1 MRPTTACGCS
11 IIWVS
16 DEEDPMPNKHLEHPE
31 DSILS
36 GRRNALRAVRE
47 LIKTKTLSVKWDG
60 APAIVFGM
68 TNGSFFVGTKSV
80 FNKRKPKINRCP
92 ADIDK
97 NHKGAVAD
105 ILRLCYRHLP
115 RVNGI
120 YQADWIGVGGGQ
132 IYQPNTIEYRFSEP
146 VYSKIII
153 APHTQ
158 YTELSPDAEAKMGVK
173 LSSSDECYMVDT
185 NNAEVIPPLNFS
197 ELFRVL
203 PSVVLSKVPNK
214 SRVKI
219 AKHIN
224 SFVRHGHVPHPE
236 EIYDQLDAKYKGEV
250 NVHTFKAWHLISQ
263 LKHRLLDAIVVNDGV
278 DCYINGK
285 SSQHEGYV
293 IVSDN
298 PYKIVDRLTFSK
310 ANFNLDKNWTYE
322 KV

>member
-31 DSILS
+31 DSIFS

-80 FNKRKPKINRCP
+80 FNKRRPKINRCP

-146 VYSKIII
+146 VYSKIIV

-173 LSSSDECYMVDT
+173 LASSDECYMVDT

-203 PSVVLSKVPNK
+203 PSVILSKVPNK

>member
-1 MRPTTACGCS
+1 
-11 IIWVS
+11 
-16 DEEDPMPNKHLEHPE
+16 MPNKHLEHPE
-31 DSILS
+31 DSIIS

-80 FNKRKPKINRCP
+80 FNKKRPKINRCP

-97 NHKGAVAD
+97 NHKGVVAD

-132 IYQPNTIEYRFSEP
+132 IYQPNTIEYRFKEP
-146 VYSKIII
+146 IYSKIIV
-153 APHTQ
+153 APHTS
-158 YTELSPDAEAKMGVK
+158 YTELSPDAEAKIGVTLK
-173 LSSSDECYMVDT
+173 SSDECYMVDT
-185 NNAEVIPPLNFS
+185 NNAEVIPPLGWKH
-197 ELFRVL
+197 LLRVL
-203 PSVVLSKVPNK
+203 PSVVRAKVPS
-214 SRVKI
+214 SRVEI
-219 AKHIN
+219 AKYIN
-224 SFVRHGHVPHPE
+224 SYIRSGEVPRSE
-236 EIYDQLDAKYKGEV
+236 EMYSQLDAKYKGEV

-263 LKHRLLDAIVVNDGV
+263 LKHRLLDAIVVNGNAE
-278 DCYINGK
+278 CFINNEP
-285 SSQHEGYV
+285 SNHEGFV
-293 IVSDN
+293 TVSDN

-310 ANFNLDKNWTYE
+310 ANFNLDKNWTHE

>member
-1 MRPTTACGCS
+1 MDAYMNSNSCYNTG
-11 IIWVS
+11 I
-16 DEEDPMPNKHLEHPE
+16 DKDPMPNKHLEHPE
-31 DSILS
+31 DSILD
-36 GRRNALRAVRE
+36 GRRHALRTVRD
-47 LIKTKTLSVKWDG
+47 LIKSNRLSVKWDG

-80 FNKRKPKINRCP
+80 FNKKRPKINRCP

-132 IYQPNTIEYRFSEP
+132 IYQPNTIEYRFREP
-146 VYSKIII
+146 IYSKIII

-158 YTELSPDAEAKMGVK
+158 YTELSPDAEAKIGVTLK
-173 LSSSDECYMVDT
+173 SSDECYMVDT
-185 NNAEVIPPLNFS
+185 NNAEVIPPLNWT
-197 ELFRVL
+197 ELLKVL
-203 PSVVLSKVPNK
+203 PSVVLSKVPE
-214 SRVKI
+214 SRVEI

-224 SFVRHGHVPHPE
+224 SYIREGDVPRPE
-236 EIYDQLDAKYKGEV
+236 KMYSDLDAKYKYEV
-250 NVHTFKAWHLISQ
+250 NVYTFKAWHLISQ
-263 LKHRLLDAIVVNDGV
+263 LKQRLLDAIVVNGDV
-278 DCYINGK
+278 ECYIDDEPSN
-285 SSQHEGYV
+285 HEGFV
-293 IVSDN
+293 TVSEN

-310 ANFNLDKNWTYE
+310 ANFNLSKNWKHE

>member
-1 MRPTTACGCS
+1 
-11 IIWVS
+11 
-16 DEEDPMPNKHLEHPE
+16 MPNKHLEHPE
-31 DSILS
+31 DTILS

-80 FNKRKPKINRCP
+80 FNKRRPKINRCP

-146 VYSKIII
+146 VYSKIIV

-158 YTELSPDAEAKMGVK
+158 YTELSPNAVAKMGVK

-185 NNAEVIPPLNFS
+185 NNAEVVPPLNFS

-203 PSVVLSKVPNK
+203 PSVVLSKVPK
-214 SRVKI
+214 SRVQI

>member
-1 MRPTTACGCS
+1 M
-11 IIWVS
+11 
-16 DEEDPMPNKHLEHPE
+16 PMPNKHLEHPE
-31 DSILS
+31 DSIIS

-80 FNKRKPKINRCP
+80 FNKRRPKINRCP

-146 VYSKIII
+146 VYSKIIV

-173 LSSSDECYMVDT
+173 LASSDECYMVDT

-203 PSVVLSKVPNK
+203 PSVILSKVPNK

>member
-1 MRPTTACGCS
+1 
-11 IIWVS
+11 
-16 DEEDPMPNKHLEHPE
+16 
-31 DSILS
+31 
-36 GRRNALRAVRE
+36 
-47 LIKTKTLSVKWDG
+47 
-60 APAIVFGM
+60 M

>member
-1 MRPTTACGCS
+1 M
-11 IIWVS
+11 
-16 DEEDPMPNKHLEHPE
+16 PMPNKHLEHPE
-31 DSILS
+31 DSIIS

>member
-31 DSILS
+31 DTILS

-80 FNKRKPKINRCP
+80 FNKKRPKINRCP

-115 RVNGI
+115 RVDGI

-146 VYSKIII
+146 VYSKIIV

-158 YTELSPDAEAKMGVK
+158 YTELSPNAVAKMGVK

-185 NNAEVIPPLNFS
+185 NNAEVVPPLNFS

-203 PSVVLSKVPNK
+203 PSVVLSKVPK
-214 SRVKI
+214 SRVQI

>member
-1 MRPTTACGCS
+1 MDAYINGASCYNTGVDR
-11 IIWVS
+11 
-16 DEEDPMPNKHLEHPE
+16 DPMPNKHLEHPE
-31 DSILS
+31 DTILD
-36 GRRNALRAVRE
+36 GRRVALRTVKE

-80 FNKRKPKINRCP
+80 FNKRRPKINRCP

-97 NHKGAVAD
+97 NHKGPVAD

-146 VYSKIII
+146 VYSKIIV
-153 APHTQ
+153 APHTE
-158 YTELSPDAEAKMGVK
+158 YTELSPNAEAKMGVK
-173 LSSSDECYMVDT
+173 LPSSDECYMVDT
-185 NNAEVIPPLNFS
+185 NNAEVIPPLKWT
-197 ELFRVL
+197 ELLSIL
-203 PSVVLSKVPNK
+203 PSVVLSKVP
-214 SRVKI
+214 SQQI
-219 AKHIN
+219 EISKHIN
-224 SFVRHGHVPHPE
+224 SFVREGYVPHPQE
-236 EIYDQLDAKYKGEV
+236 MYAQLDAKYKGEV
-250 NVHTFKAWHLISQ
+250 NVHTFKSWHLISQ

-278 DCYINGK
+278 KCSINGEP
-285 SSQHEGYV
+285 SEHEGYV

-310 ANFNLDKNWTYE
+310 ANFNLDKNWTHE

>member
-80 FNKRKPKINRCP
+80 FNKRRPKINRCP

-146 VYSKIII
+146 VYSKIIV

-173 LSSSDECYMVDT
+173 LASSDECYMVDT

-203 PSVVLSKVPNK
+203 PSVILSKVPNK

>member
-16 DEEDPMPNKHLEHPE
+16 DEEDPMPNKHLAHPE